1 MFSECFKSMQSTLT
15 LKVPWNCLIAGVLF
29 QLVTEEKVAGVVT
42 LNEDWELED
51 FCNTEQVHVVV
62 LYKNQEY

>member
-1 MFSECFKSMQSTLT
+1 MQSTLT